1 MADVRLRVLLIRKD
15 FKLHLTA
22 FTFTLGLRVLLI
34 RKDFKQEWQVNEKQ
48 YSLRV
53 LLIRKDFKH
62 WIRANEHWVCL
73 RVLLI
78 RKDFKPKQY
87 AGPQG
92 IRLRVLLIRKDFKLI
107 FYSNSSIGSLR
118 VLLIRKDFKPPGQ
131 KYSVNVGLR
140 VLLIRK
146 DFKLSSVHVWLSH
159 VWESWEGWV
168 QQTAWVYDGI
178 QRKKDVA
185 YLSQLK
191 KEYGLNWEDVR
202 STWKNTH
209 CWILTSFPK
218 RTLFKMKCFVCIAEE
233 GGENILKV
241 YRVYCEEKSHML

>member
-1 MADVRLRVLLIRKD
+1 MSLTRNSGLRVLLIRKD

-53 LLIRKDFKH
+53 LLIRKDFKRT
-62 WIRANEHWVCL
+62 WRTDRCRICL

-78 RKDFKPKQY
+78 RKDFKQEYKE
-87 AGPQG
+87 
-92 IRLRVLLIRKDFKLI
+92 
-107 FYSNSSIGSLR
+107 
-118 VLLIRKDFKPPGQ
+118 
-131 KYSVNVGLR
+131 VGKRCSLR

-241 YRVYCEEKSHML
+241 YRVYCEEKSHMI

>member
-1 MADVRLRVLLIRKD
+1 MGCLRVLLIRKD
-15 FKLHLTA
+15 FKQKNIDILQSI
-22 FTFTLGLRVLLI
+22 GLRVLLI
-34 RKDFKQEWQVNEKQ
+34 RKDFK
-48 YSLRV
+48 
-53 LLIRKDFKH
+53 RKDVV
-62 WIRANEHWVCL
+62 W
-73 RVLLI
+73 
-78 RKDFKPKQY
+78 
-87 AGPQG
+87 
-92 IRLRVLLIRKDFKLI
+92 
-107 FYSNSSIGSLR
+107 NSR
-118 VLLIRKDFKPPGQ
+118 DC
-131 KYSVNVGLR
+131 LR

-146 DFKLSSVHVWLSH
+146 DFKLSSVHMWLSH

-191 KEYGLNWEDVR
+191 KEYGLNWGDVR

-233 GGENILKV
+233 GGENILKSIQSILRRKIA
-241 YRVYCEEKSHML
+241 YAIMLAGKKELKCL